1 MAQPTAANVV
11 PFERP
16 ADVVEASPPR
26 PVALPPIELERARRP
41 SWPTL
46 AALATATGLAAI
58 GLGAWAAFDDVRA
71 KPDDSAQQALDRSL
85 AVLADSSAVRYPLR
99 GSVGRIALVVRRDGA
114 AVLTLDRLGS
124 APAGMTYQVWV
135 VPPGS
140 ATPAPDATFDGST
153 RVVPLVAAVPPR
165 ARVGVTL
172 EASGGAPRPSR
183 PIRLVTTRG

>member
-1 MAQPTAANVV
+1 VAQRETANVV

-16 ADVVEASPPR
+16 SDVVEAAPPR

-46 AALATATGLAAI
+46 AALAIATGLAAI
-58 GLGAWAAFDDVRA
+58 GLGAWAVFDEVRA
-71 KPDDSAQQALDRSL
+71 TPDDSAQKALDQSL
-85 AVLADSSAVRYPLR
+85 VVLTDSSAVRYPLR
-99 GSVGRIALVVRRDGA
+99 GSVGRIALVVKGDGA
-114 AVLTLDRLGS
+114 AVLVVDGLGA

-140 ATPAPDATFDGST
+140 ATPFPDATFDAAT
-153 RVVPLVAAVPPR
+153 RVVPLLRTVSPGT
-165 ARVGVTL
+165 RVGVTL
-172 EASGGAPRPSR
+172 EPSSGSETPSR

>member
-1 MAQPTAANVV
+1 VAQRGTANVV

-16 ADVVEASPPR
+16 ADVVEAPPPR
-26 PVALPPIELERARRP
+26 PVALAPIELERARRP

-46 AALATATGLAAI
+46 AALAIATGLAAI
-58 GLGAWAAFDDVRA
+58 GLATWSVVDEVRA
-71 KPDDSAQQALDRSL
+71 KPDDSAQEALDRSV
-85 AVLADSSAVRYPLR
+85 AVLADSSVVRYPLR
-99 GSVGRIALVVRRDGA
+99 GSIGRIALVVTGDGA
-114 AVLTLDRLGS
+114 AVLALDGLGA

-140 ATPAPDATFDGST
+140 ATPVADATFDGST

-172 EASGGAPRPSR
+172 EASRGAPRPSR
-183 PIRLVTTRG
+183 PIRLVATRG